1 MKIVF
6 ISPAFYPSIGGVETH
21 VLSLSRELSRQGHS
35 VTVLTEYKS
44 ENQQSND
51 DGDNEA
57 AGLKSVD
64 ESTFYIH
71 KKLYQIDIYYFK
83 FGQQNFFKKFKIW
96 YLLLKNYKLFRDADI
111 IHAHD
116 VFIWYLPLR
125 FLLFNKKIFT
135 TFHGYEGVFPPAEK
149 AKQIRQWSRA
159 LSYGTINAGAFIEKW
174 YGTKPDFVTYG
185 GVKKIE
191 SSQSGIETEKEKSQN
206 SRLKILFIGRLEKDI
221 GVQLYLDTLS
231 KLKKMGVKFSLT
243 VCGDGSFRSA
253 FEQYKGD
260 FGFVTNVNSYIK
272 KADIVFSSS
281 YLSMLQA
288 LACGKPIFAAYTN
301 PLKHDYLR
309 MSPFEKY
316 IYISG
321 HATDL
326 AKKIARAQFDKKK
339 IESGRKWANTQ
350 TWEKVAEMYLELWSK
365 K

>member
-1 MKIVF
+1 MKVVF

-21 VLSLSRELSRQGHS
+21 VLSLSRELTRLGHS
-35 VTVLTEYKS
+35 VTVLTEDKL

-57 AGLKSVD
+57 TRLKSID
-64 ESTFYIH
+64 ESRFFTH
-71 KKLYQIDIYYFK
+71 KKLYQIDIFYFK
-83 FGQQNFFKKFKIW
+83 FGQHNFFKKFKIW
-96 YLLLKNYKLFRDADI
+96 YILLKNYKLFKDADV

-116 VFIWYLPLR
+116 VFIWYFPLR
-125 FLLFNKKIFT
+125 FVLFNKRIFT

-149 AKQIRQWSRA
+149 AKQIRQWSKA

-174 YGTKPDFVTYG
+174 YGTKSDYVTYG
-185 GVKKIE
+185 GVK
-191 SSQSGIETEKEKSQN
+191 QIETQDSNADEKEKAKVSK
-206 SRLKILFIGRLEKDI
+206 LKILFIGRLEKDI

-260 FGFVTNVNSYIK
+260 FGFVTNVSAYIK

-316 IYISG
+316 IYVSG
-321 HATDL
+321 HSSDL
-326 AKKIARAQFDKKK
+326 AKKIARQQFDKKK
-339 IESGRKWANTQ
+339 IESGRRWANTQ
-350 TWEKVAEMYLELWSK
+350 TWEKVAEMYLELWNK